1 METAKLTTGTERHAK
16 WIRRSRTI
24 IPESAKEPY
33 NGKME
38 PQRHKFDEE
47 SGFKLVFTASA
58 SQPNYERL
66 FLASGGPI
74 NTAAAAGNA
83 DFSVSGSGAAVS
95 MKLSRHSCNS
105 VEIDLPKSILSGVG
119 DGQIKLN
126 SHTKLNF
133 STQRVGCAING
144 TLVDT
149 HAGAGSVYLAN
160 LLRIESHLQAPA
172 VYGTLA
178 SHACTFGISNP
189 RVVDASGEPVDVE
202 FVENE
207 ELLKALAGAEKVVEQ
222 WAGSAWKRR
231 TAIVYDLS
239 PALTKSV
246 AKVPVGVNDKGY
258 DLVHNVIDR
267 EFPFSIQALN
277 GLFENAVGIE
287 LEYNED
293 DIKQMLEAT
302 ANPGMRAAVWA
313 QTVAAACSTAVCYL
327 VAYRADGRTVMR
339 ATGSGFEATESWLRT
354 AMRTPCEANDC
365 DGSALLVMAMLQ
377 SAVDASPEDLEEY
390 PYVRAIKNVVYP
402 YYTHTIAVVGATS
415 AEASSGGGSTDHV
428 AGHALVLMIPTI
440 NFMAAMD
447 KGASEY
453 TVAGEKVAPDSEA
466 LKEARY
472 NAVFTEEVLSSLPD
486 EEAQILRSK
495 NLGAWQQAWQLQPYA
510 VEGTT
515 PASPVLYMEPSDLK
529 TEQLQSSQND
539 KKAFAALAPN
549 VGRSLKILH
558 VAGKGGVHGFYH
570 ELVDVSVHP
579 SHPFFSN
586 PAVRAL
592 GQGASQFTLAHT
604 DSVSVQKAGCSPEN
618 LVKNNYILVP
628 LVSVDTADGA
638 LLDVAAD
645 VTRADVIP
653 PRAGAMVLT
662 DYQSEGLNNSIMLLE
677 KLDAKLSK
685 QETPG
690 HCVAYIFAYSTL
702 VNNPLAIEHFCQQ
715 AEKQAVAGAID
726 FRVVEGL
733 AKHPTGEEAGNF
745 VVVNVVVPV

>member
-1 METAKLTTGTERHAK
+1 METAKLTTGTDRHAK

-24 IPESAKEPY
+24 PRPKEPHQC
-33 NGKME
+33 KLE
-38 PQRHKFDEE
+38 PQTHKFDEE
-47 SGFKLVFTASA
+47 SGFKLVFDASA

-74 NTAAAAGNA
+74 NTAAAVANA
-83 DFSVSGSGAAVS
+83 DFSVTGSGASVS
-95 MKLSRHSCNS
+95 LRLARHSCNR
-105 VEIDLPKSILSGVG
+105 VEIDLPKSLTGSVA
-119 DGQIKLN
+119 DGKIKLN
-126 SHTKLNF
+126 NRTKLNY

-149 HAGAGSVYLAN
+149 HAGSGSVYLAN
-160 LLRIESHLQAPA
+160 FLRAGNHIQAPA

-178 SHACTFGISNP
+178 SHACTFGMSNA
-189 RVVDASGEPVDVE
+189 RVVDSSDEPVDVE

-207 ELLKALAGAEKVVEQ
+207 NLAKALAGAEKVVET

-277 GLFENAVGIE
+277 GLFEHAVGIE
-287 LEYNED
+287 LEYNDD
-293 DIKQMLEAT
+293 DIKQMIDAT
-302 ANPGMRAAVWA
+302 AKPGMRAAVWA

-339 ATGSGFEATESWLRT
+339 ATGSGFESTESWLRT

-377 SAVDASPEDLEEY
+377 SAVDASPEDLDAY

-402 YYTHTIAVVGATS
+402 YYTFTISVVGATS
-415 AEASSGGGSTDHV
+415 AEASSGGGSAERV

-440 NFMAAMD
+440 NFMVALD

-453 TVAGEKVAPDSEA
+453 TVGGEKVSSDAEA

-472 NAVFTEEVLSSLPD
+472 NAVFTESVLSSLPE

-495 NLGAWQQAWQLQPYA
+495 NLGGWEQAWQLQPYA

-515 PASPVLYMEPSDLK
+515 PASPVLYMDPSDLK
-529 TEQLQSSQND
+529 TEQLESSQND
-539 KKAFAALAPN
+539 KKAFAALAPH

-570 ELVDVSVHP
+570 DFVDVMVHP
-579 SHPFFSN
+579 AHPFFSD

-604 DSVSVQKAGCSPEN
+604 NSVSVQKAGCSPEN
-618 LVKNNYILVP
+618 LVKGNYILVP
-628 LVSVDTADGA
+628 LYSVDASDGS
-638 LLDVAAD
+638 LLDTAAEA
-645 VTRADVIP
+645 TRADVIP
-653 PRAGAMVLT
+653 PRAGSMVLSE
-662 DYQSEGLNNSIMLLE
+662 YQSEGLKNSIMLLE

-702 VNNPLAIEHFCQQ
+702 VNNPLAVEHFCQQ
-715 AEKQAVAGAID
+715 AEQNAVAGAID
-726 FRVVEGL
+726 FRVVAGL
-733 AKHPTGEEAGNF
+733 ATHPTGEEAGNF
-745 VVVNVVVPV
+745 VVVNVVVSM